1 MFKILNR
8 ILNFTM
14 PREKNVLKKKKGI
27 ARARCR
33 IDLTSYGILSRM
45 F

>member
-14 PREKNVLKKKKGI
+14 PREKNVLKKKGI